1 MNTKQLIL
9 WRRTR
14 RSLVV
19 STMFL
24 AALTTIAFGQ
34 TFTGTV
40 TDATTKKPS
49 VGDEIVL
56 LDFSS
61 GIREMKRTQSDAKGR
76 FTVKVDD
83 SKKPAIFQVIHQG
96 ESYYKAVLPGTS
108 DVHLE
113 VYDVSKKLKG
123 IAVTADVMRVQVKG
137 DSLQAVRLF
146 AVKNN
151 SSPPQTEM
159 SDHSFEF
166 YVPPGAQIDLC
177 MARSV
182 GGPPVRTF
190 PLPQKEKNLYA
201 FTFPLR
207 PGETQFQ
214 VLFHMP
220 YKGEVTINPKSV
232 YGVDHFVVMLPK
244 SMQFSAPLGS
254 RFQAMTDPRQ
264 RDAIVQV
271 ASNTKVGQP
280 LTFTLSGAGA
290 LSETKAENARK
301 VQATTAQ
308 KSSTTV
314 PDPRAAIG
322 VVRPALPHQSERVQW
337 YIVGGLGVLLVAG
350 TMSIARRSTKREAS
364 HSVPAELKDKVLGSR
379 TTSEPGDGSKSI
391 LNDLK
396 EQLFRLEVKH
406 KQNQISQR
414 EYEKAMTALRQNLD
428 WAIRQD
434 DGKALS

>member
-1 MNTKQLIL
+1 
-9 WRRTR
+9 
-14 RSLVV
+14 
-19 STMFL
+19 MFL
-24 AALTTIAFGQ
+24 AALTSIAFGQ

-40 TDATTKKPS
+40 TDATTNKPS

-76 FTVKVDD
+76 FTLKVDD
-83 SKKPAIFQVIHQG
+83 STKQAIFQVIHQG
-96 ESYYKAVLPGTS
+96 ESYYRAVLPGTR

-113 VYDVSKKLKG
+113 VYDVSRKLKD
-123 IAVTADVMRVQVKG
+123 ITVTADVMRVQVKG
-137 DSLQAVRLF
+137 DSLQAARLF

-151 SSPPQTEM
+151 SSPPQTQM
-159 SDHSFEF
+159 SGHSFEF

-177 MARSV
+177 MARSA

-201 FTFPLR
+201 FAFPLR

-220 YKGEVTINPKSV
+220 YKGEVTLNPKSV

-244 SMQFSAPLGS
+244 KMHFSAPPGS

-290 LSETKAENARK
+290 LSETKAENAGK

-314 PDPRAAIG
+314 LDPRAAMG

-350 TMSIARRSTKREAS
+350 TMSIARRSTRRRAS
-364 HSVPAELKDKVLGSR
+364 PSVPPEVRNTSVVSR
-379 TTSEPGDGSKSI
+379 ATSEIADNSKSI

-396 EQLFRLEVKH
+396 EQLFRLEIKH
-406 KQNQISQR
+406 KQNQISQQ
-414 EYEKAMTALRQNLD
+414 EYERAMAALRQNLD
-428 WAIRQD
+428 WAMR
-434 DGKALS
+434 